1 MICVIIPNFQLLKCI
16 ALQIRIHPIMFSRIS
31 IVLQIALLFV
41 ICSCNVFELQEEET
55 VVSGSYFDGEA
66 ARNLHFSDSCFFS
79 EFFPDILRSYT
90 SGEEL
95 VELSCLISASE
106 RRESGDDCIFLGIPK
121 DACKIENNRLTFS
134 ARCSVHILFISIIS
148 RDFIYIF
155 SHQTAKAHFRGSA
168 HLTEDVS
175 PGPVRVDL
183 KLDNGDRIK
192 LLFNHVISGNVFYTR
207 RR

>member
-1 MICVIIPNFQLLKCI
+1 MKKQPLCILVMQILLL
-16 ALQIRIHPIMFSRIS
+16 ALSS
-31 IVLQIALLFV
+31 
-41 ICSCNVFELQEEET
+41 CSVFELQEEET
-55 VVSGSYFDGEA
+55 AVSGMYFKEDA
-66 ARNLHFSDSCFFS
+66 ACDLHFSDSCFFS
-79 EFFPDILRSYT
+79 EYYPDILHSYT

-95 VELSCLISASE
+95 VELSCLISANE
-106 RRESGDDCIFLGIPK
+106 RRDSGDYCILLGIPK
-121 DACKIENNRLTFS
+121 DVCKIENNRLTFS
-134 ARCSVHILFISIIS
+134 ARSTVHIFFISIVS
-148 RDFIYIF
+148 RDYTYIF
-155 SHQTAKAHFRGSA
+155 SHQIAKAHFRGSA

>member
-1 MICVIIPNFQLLKCI
+1 MKKQPLCILVMQILLL
-16 ALQIRIHPIMFSRIS
+16 ALSS
-31 IVLQIALLFV
+31 
-41 ICSCNVFELQEEET
+41 CSVFELQEEET
-55 VVSGSYFDGEA
+55 AVSGMYFKEDA
-66 ARNLHFSDSCFFS
+66 ACDLHFSDSCFFS
-79 EFFPDILRSYT
+79 EYYPDILHSYA

-95 VELSCLISASE
+95 VELSCLISANE
-106 RRESGDDCIFLGIPK
+106 RRDSGDYCILLGIPK

-134 ARCSVHILFISIIS
+134 ARSTVHIFFISIVS
-148 RDFIYIF
+148 RDYTYIF
-155 SHQTAKAHFRGSA
+155 SHQIAKAHFRGSA

>member
-1 MICVIIPNFQLLKCI
+1 MMQILLL
-16 ALQIRIHPIMFSRIS
+16 ALSLS
-31 IVLQIALLFV
+31 S
-41 ICSCNVFELQEEET
+41 CSVFELQEEET
-55 VVSGSYFDGEA
+55 AVSGMYFKEDA
-66 ARNLHFSDSCFFS
+66 ACDLHFSDSCFFS
-79 EFFPDILRSYT
+79 EYYPDILHSYT

-95 VELSCLISASE
+95 VELSCLISANE
-106 RRESGDDCIFLGIPK
+106 RRDSGDYCILLGIPK
-121 DACKIENNRLTFS
+121 DVCKIENNRLTFS
-134 ARCSVHILFISIIS
+134 ARSTVHIFFISIVS
-148 RDFIYIF
+148 RDYTYIF
-155 SHQTAKAHFRGSA
+155 SHQIAKAHFRGSA